1 MDKTISPN
9 RMRPGSRS
17 MQRGTLL
24 VVTVLVILATRGVP
38 AEPLPAIAP
47 SEPVEGLITVM
58 EDLPGPDT
66 VMSAQ
71 GSSVAEQLQQMTR
84 PEGILSTVKL
94 LVMLTVVS
102 LAPAILLMTTCYVR
116 VVIVLGLL
124 RQALGAQQLPSNQV
138 LAALAMFITLLVM
151 GPTWKQVYQ
160 DGIVPYSEGQVSLA
174 GAFEKGKQ
182 PLVSFMGRQIDRA
195 GNTEDVWLFYR
206 HLPAES
212 LNASGTSEVPL
223 PQSYDEVP
231 IQVLLPAF
239 LLSEL
244 KTAFLIG
251 FQIYL
256 PFLILDLIVAT
267 VTTSM
272 GMLMLPPTLLSLPFK
287 LMLFVLV
294 DGWRLIVGMLLD
306 GFSMAA

>member
-1 MDKTISPN
+1 
-9 RMRPGSRS
+9 

-24 VVTVLVILATRGVP
+24 VVTVLVILATRGIP

-66 VMSAQ
+66 VISAQ

-174 GAFEKGKQ
+174 DAFEKGKQ

-212 LNASGTSEVPL
+212 LSASGTSEVPL

-231 IQVLLPAF
+231 IQVLMPAF

>member
-1 MDKTISPN
+1 MKKSLPPH
-9 RMRPGSRS
+9 RLQPVPLPGR
-17 MQRGTLL
+17 RATLIVVVAL
-24 VVTVLVILATRGVP
+24 VVMATRGVP
-38 AEPLPAIAP
+38 AEPLPDIAP
-47 SEPVEGLITVM
+47 WTPVDQPITIQDDVDTPDSTISQSEST
-58 EDLPGPDT
+58 LPD
-66 VMSAQ
+66 
-71 GSSVAEQLQQMTR
+71 QLQQLTR
-84 PEGILSTVKL
+84 PDGILSTVKL

-138 LAALAMFITLLVM
+138 LAALSMFITLLVM

-160 DGIVPYSEGQVSLA
+160 EGIVPYSNGEVELSDA
-174 GAFEKGKQ
+174 WENGKK

-206 HLPAES
+206 HLPPES
-212 LNASGTSEVPL
+212 LSLENSDEAEL
-223 PQSYDEVP
+223 PTTYEDVP

-256 PFLILDLIVAT
+256 PFLILDLVVAT

-294 DGWRLIVGMLLD
+294 DGWRLIVGMLLN
-306 GFSMAA
+306 GISMTG

>member
-24 VVTVLVILATRGVP
+24 VVTVLVILATRGIP

-66 VMSAQ
+66 VISAQ

-174 GAFEKGKQ
+174 DAFEKGKQ

-212 LNASGTSEVPL
+212 LSASGTSEVPL

-231 IQVLLPAF
+231 IQVLMPAF

>member
-1 MDKTISPN
+1 MKHPLPPH
-9 RMRPGSRS
+9 RLQPLPLPGR
-17 MQRGTLL
+17 RATLL
-24 VVTVLVILATRGVP
+24 VVVVLVVMATRGVP
-38 AEPLPAIAP
+38 AEPLPDISP
-47 SEPVEGLITVM
+47 WTPVDQPITIQDDVDTPDSTISQSEFT
-58 EDLPGPDT
+58 LPD
-66 VMSAQ
+66 
-71 GSSVAEQLQQMTR
+71 QLQQLTQ
-84 PEGILSTVKL
+84 PDGILSTVKL

-138 LAALAMFITLLVM
+138 LASLAMFITLLVM

-160 DGIVPYSEGQVSLA
+160 EGIVPYSNGEIELSEA
-174 GAFEKGKQ
+174 WEKGKK

-206 HLPAES
+206 HLPPES
-212 LNASGTSEVPL
+212 LSLGNPNGAEL
-223 PQSYDEVP
+223 PTTYEDVP

-256 PFLILDLIVAT
+256 PFLILDLVVAT

-294 DGWRLIVGMLLD
+294 DGWRLIVGMLLN
-306 GFSMAA
+306 GISMTG